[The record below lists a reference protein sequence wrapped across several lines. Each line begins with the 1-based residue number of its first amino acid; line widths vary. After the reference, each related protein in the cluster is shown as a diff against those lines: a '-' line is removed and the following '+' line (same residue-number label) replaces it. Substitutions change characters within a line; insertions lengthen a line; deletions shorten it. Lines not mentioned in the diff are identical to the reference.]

1 MRKTLS
7 AFLIC
12 FAAASLTGCAFTT
25 DRIDIQYQQQQGVV
39 QIPGASNVSV
49 EVRVFDQRDDKSKV
63 SAKQNGYRMDMAP
76 IVATEDVA
84 VTIRRAIEQELQAR
98 GFQLGDRD
106 AHVAIEAEI
115 TRFYNQFY
123 WASIFSLSGS
133 ALADLNMSVEVKSK
147 SGEVLYSRK
156 IEAKGVEPNIQLNV
170 GHNALK
176 ALNQALENGMK
187 ELFGDRAFLD
197 AVMRAAPS
205 GSPAR

>member
-1 MRKTLS
+1 MTQTFYLQIRVGERVTRVALVSRRRWVSSNRFFVAYRCLKHEKWLFWGGSCESLVIRLPSFHSMRKTLS

-133 ALADLNMSVEVKSK
+133 ALA
-147 SGEVLYSRK
+147 
-156 IEAKGVEPNIQLNV
+156 EPPRV
-170 GHNALK
+170 
-176 ALNQALENGMK
+176 
-187 ELFGDRAFLD
+187 
-197 AVMRAAPS
+197 S
-205 GSPAR
+205 